1 MKIRFDAFSH
11 MFLDHIRKINDKN
24 KLNEEVT
31 SIAFNIADLL
41 LEGDFKRIS
50 DKREEEIVE
59 VIEKGI
65 RKLIQE
71 HLPEKYVMLNRE

>member
-11 MFLDHIRKINDKN
+11 MFIDHLQKINDKN

-31 SIAFNIADLL
+31 SIAYNIADLL
-41 LEGDFKRIS
+41 LEGDFKKIS
-50 DKREEEIVE
+50 GDREEEIVA

-71 HLPEKYVMLNRE
+71 NLPDKFAMLNRE